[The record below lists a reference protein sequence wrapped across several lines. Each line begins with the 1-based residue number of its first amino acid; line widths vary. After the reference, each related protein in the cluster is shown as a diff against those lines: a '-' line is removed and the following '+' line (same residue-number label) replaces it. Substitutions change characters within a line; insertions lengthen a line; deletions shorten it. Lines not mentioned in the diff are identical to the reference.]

1 MANIRVKEYERSS
14 SSSSP
19 RAEVG
24 EIDTRAPFQSVKAAV
39 SLFGEVAVSRGKPT
53 VKKSKL
59 SSENV
64 LDKETQFIL
73 AQKEINKLKQKLE
86 SAETT
91 KSKALTEL
99 EKAKRTLQDLTT
111 KLENVT
117 KSKQSAIADAET
129 VKNRAKKLEL
139 QKSQKAI
146 GFEAWKMELEHARK
160 EYTSTVF
167 QLDAS
172 KQELT
177 KLRQDFDGAL
187 EAKLAAFQQAAEA
200 QRSAKMHSEKASEL
214 SKQIAAMQASIEQLK
229 LAALQSQQEHA
240 KIVDEKEAKLESYR
254 TSKQEAENK
263 LQSLKKEIDPQQ
275 TKNIEAELEQ
285 ATAEIEV
292 AQEEMKKVHAWEMD
306 NVRIVT
312 AELNEAT
319 KTLEEVA
326 YEEGSLRSLVSSLN
340 EELEGVRKEQA
351 ELKKQEL
358 EVESMAAKLSAELEN
373 VKAEAELKANDV
385 ADKEMDIANE
395 HNLIHQQLSEE
406 TESAKREAEEMKNKI
421 EELKREAEDY
431 RKAAEETEKKLQ
443 LALEEAVAAK
453 EAEKR
458 ALEEMKIVTE
468 RQESG
473 QAEDL
478 EKSSK
483 IKVSLEEFQSLSQKV
498 AESENVAG
506 KAEADAMVQVKA
518 ISARKNETDKKLEAN
533 LKAIE
538 EIKEAT
544 DLAVK
549 KAEMAE
555 NAKTMVEGELRKWRT
570 KEEQISEVD
579 PQMS

>member
-73 AQKEINKLKQKLE
+73 VQKEINKLKQKLE

-111 KLENVT
+111 KLENVSQ
-117 KSKQSAIADAET
+117 SKQSAIADAEA
-129 VKNRAKKLEL
+129 VKNRAKKLEV

-177 KLRQDFDGAL
+177 KIRQDFDAAL

-240 KIVDEKEAKLESYR
+240 KIVEEKEAKLETYR

-263 LQSLKKEIDPQQ
+263 LQSLKKEIEPEQ
-275 TKNIEAELEQ
+275 TRNIEAELER
-285 ATAEIEV
+285 ATVEIEV
-292 AQEEMKKVHAWEMD
+292 AQEEMKKAHASEMD
-306 NVRIVT
+306 KVRIVT

-326 YEEGSLRSLVSSLN
+326 YEEGTLRSLVSSLN
-340 EELEGVRKEQA
+340 EELEVAKKEQA
-351 ELKKQEL
+351 ELKKKEM

-385 ADKEMDIANE
+385 ADKEKEISNE
-395 HNLIHQQLSEE
+395 HNLKHQRLIEE
-406 TESAKREAEEMKNKI
+406 TKSAKRETEEMKNKI

-431 RKAAEETEKKLQ
+431 GKTAKETEKKRQ
-443 LALEEAVAAK
+443 IALEEAVAAK

-468 RQESG
+468 RKESG
-473 QAEDL
+473 QAADL
-478 EKSSK
+478 EKSNK

-506 KAEADAMVQVKA
+506 KAEADAMVQIKA
-518 ISARKNETDKKLEAN
+518 INERKNKTDKKLEAN

-570 KEEQISEVD
+570 QEEQISEVD